1 MPQPGQ
7 QASGARTAVH
17 VIMAIGVIVTVAGLR
32 LLAVTVLLTVAGFAP
47 LAVTMGGL
55 RLLAVTALLTVAR
68 LVPLAVVV
76 LVVVV
81 LVAVLVTIGIG
92 VWGAHSV
99 SMPHAAASGNIL
111 AGSRVLLVSP

>member
-7 QASGARTAVH
+7 QASDARTAVH
-17 VIMAIGVIVTVAGLR
+17 VIMAIGVIVTVAGL
-32 LLAVTVLLTVAGFAP
+32 AP
-47 LAVTMGGL
+47 LAVS
-55 RLLAVTALLTVAR
+55 VH
-68 LVPLAVVV
+68 LVVVV

-92 VWGAHSV
+92 GRGAHSV

-111 AGSRVLLVSP
+111 AGSRVLPVNP